1 MGAMVIEDGRLVLTL
16 LGLAIGAAIGAWI
29 VHRQWRR
36 RFDARLREATHAHHA
51 HHIGL
56 LEKYRTAHIKLQVEV
71 EQLRAGAARQ
81 IAAAAAEPRAALI
94 RVEARLQGAYAEL
107 DRLRTAPNPK
117 PAVEPRE
124 ESHGF
129 AATQPMHAGM

>member
-1 MGAMVIEDGRLVLTL
+1 MVIEDGRLVLAL
-16 LGLAIGAAIGAWI
+16 VGLVIGAVAGAWI
-29 VHRQWRR
+29 VHNQWRR
-36 RFDARLREATHAHHA
+36 RFGARLREATHAHHA

-56 LEKYRTAHIKLQVEV
+56 LEKYRAAHIKLHAEV
-71 EQLRAGAARQ
+71 EQLRADAARQ
-81 IAAAAAEPRAALI
+81 IAAAVAEPRAALI

-107 DRLRTAPNPK
+107 DRLRAASNPK
-117 PAVEPRE
+117 PAVEARE

>member
-1 MGAMVIEDGRLVLTL
+1 MVIEDGRLALAL
-16 LGLAIGAAIGAWI
+16 AGLMIGAGVGAWI

-56 LEKYRTAHIKLQVEV
+56 LEKYRAAHAKLQAEV

-81 IAAAAAEPRAALI
+81 IALAAEPQAALI

-107 DRLRTAPNPK
+107 ARLRAASNSK
-117 PAVEPRE
+117 PAREARE
-124 ESHGF
+124 ENHGF
-129 AATQPMHAGM
+129 AATQPMHTGM